1 LKIKQKYSFYIILIM
16 LSLLGLSKSFA
27 QNLVSFQFFNQ
38 TFNLSFDSG
47 MQIPFSG
54 EITEPKIQEFYK
66 SLNQGNYQPILN
78 NLLAYKESHHLDD
91 WFYYQL
97 IRKTVQQISPKED
110 NYERYTLYKWFL
122 LGKSG
127 YDTQLAI
134 GPNQLLFY
142 VYSNDDVSDIPFITL
157 NERTYVCLNNHDY
170 VYANYQKDLI
180 YPVSF
185 RACNN
190 NQLFSYKVTQIPD
203 FNSSDYQ
210 EKTIAFNY
218 KEKAYNFDVK
228 MNTDVQSL
236 FKNYPIVDFES
247 YFNIPLSR
255 ETYSSLIPAL
265 KNNLKGLNQK
275 KGVDYL
281 MKFTRYAFKYESDED
296 NFGKEKRLSPEQTLF
311 SDYSDCDDRAAL
323 FFYLVKEIYNL
334 PMIALLY
341 PSHIT
346 MAVKFDKSNMKNGI
360 EYKGDDYYVCEPTP
374 QKKNLKIGQ
383 LDASLAHLNY
393 QVVYQ
398 YLPNNK

>member
-1 LKIKQKYSFYIILIM
+1 M
-16 LSLLGLSKSFA
+16 LSLLVFKNSFA

-38 TFNLSFDSG
+38 TFNLSVDSNL
-47 MQIPFSG
+47 QIPFSG
-54 EITEPKIQEFYK
+54 EISEAKIYNFYTD
-66 SLNQGNYQPILN
+66 LNQGNYQPILN

-97 IRKTVQQISPKED
+97 IRKTVQEISPKED
-110 NYERYTLYKWFL
+110 NYERYTLFKWFF

-142 VYSNDDVSDIPFITL
+142 VYSNDDISDIPFIIL
-157 NERTYVCLNNHDY
+157 NNRNYVCLNKHDY

-185 RACNN
+185 KAFDN
-190 NQLFSYKVTQIPD
+190 NQQFSYKVTQIPD
-203 FNSSDYQ
+203 FKTSDYK
-210 EKTIAFNY
+210 EKTIAFSY
-218 KEKAYNFDVK
+218 KEKSYQFDVK

-265 KNNLKGLNQK
+265 KENLKGLTQK
-275 KGVDYL
+275 QGVDYL
-281 MKFTRYAFKYESDED
+281 MRFTRNAFKYESDID

-346 MAVKFDKSNMKNGI
+346 MAVKFDKSNLKNGI
-360 EYKGDDYYVCEPTP
+360 EYKGDDYYVCESTP
-374 QKKNLKIGQ
+374 QKKNLKIGE
-383 LDASLAHLNY
+383 LDSKLNHLNY
-393 QVVYQ
+393 EIVYH
-398 YLPNNK
+398 YKPK

>member
-1 LKIKQKYSFYIILIM
+1 MF
-16 LSLLGLSKSFA
+16 SLLSCKRGFA
-27 QNLVSFQFFNQ
+27 QNLVSFEFFSQ
-38 TFNLSFDSG
+38 TFSLTVDTDL
-47 MQIPFSG
+47 QVPFSG
-54 EITEPKIQEFYK
+54 EITEAKIQDFYNH
-66 SLNQGNYQPILN
+66 LNRGNYKPILN
-78 NLLAYKESHHLDD
+78 NLLAYKETHHLDD

-97 IRKTVQQISPKED
+97 IRKTVQQISPKEI
-110 NYERYTLYKWFL
+110 NYERYTLYKWFF

-142 VYSNDDVSDIPFITL
+142 VYSNDDVSDIPYIVL
-157 NERTYVCLNNHDY
+157 KERTYVCLNNHDY
-170 VYANYQKDLI
+170 IYANYQKDLI

-185 RACNN
+185 KAFNN

-203 FNSSDYQ
+203 FNSTNFR
-210 EKTIAFNY
+210 EKTIAFDY
-218 KEKAYNFDVK
+218 KERSYHFEVK
-228 MNTDVQSL
+228 LNTDVQSL

-255 ETYSSLIPAL
+255 ETYSSLIPTL
-265 KNNLKGLNQK
+265 KNNLKGLTQK
-275 KGVDYL
+275 QGVDYL
-281 MKFTRYAFKYESDED
+281 MRFTRNAFKYESDKD

-346 MAVKFDKSNMKNGI
+346 MAVKFDKSNRKHGIAYNG
-360 EYKGDDYYVCEPTP
+360 EEYYVCEPTP

-383 LDASLAHLNY
+383 LDASLNNVSY
-393 QVVYQ
+393 QIVYQ
-398 YLPNNK
+398 YLPVEK